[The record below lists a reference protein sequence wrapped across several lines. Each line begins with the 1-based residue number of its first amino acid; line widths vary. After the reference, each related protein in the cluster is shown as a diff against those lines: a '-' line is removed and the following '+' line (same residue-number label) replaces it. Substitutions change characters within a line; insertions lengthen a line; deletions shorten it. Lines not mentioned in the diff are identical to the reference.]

1 MCSLHLQ
8 ISTSMY
14 NYLIFVSIFAV
25 FVSILLY
32 GQNIFAYG
40 QETTELPQVN
50 DTNLQIQEYST
61 GFKFPTGMN
70 FLGPDDILVIEKNTG
85 VVKEIKNGTVVGT
98 VLDVNVANVSER
110 GLLGIA
116 IAREPKYVFL
126 FYTETEN
133 VDGGK
138 VLGNRLY
145 RYEYDAGKLVN
156 PKLLLDLPTIPG
168 PSHNGGVLKIGPDDN
183 TVYLVIGNLN
193 YVQNLTYITKAQNN
207 KDGPP
212 PDGRGGVLR
221 ITFDGGAV
229 GGKGLL
235 GDEDPLNKYYAYGIR
250 NSFGIGFDAVTGNLW
265 ETENGRSTD
274 DEINLVLPGFNSG
287 WREVIGFSNETEKFN
302 AENLETFGGKGTY
315 RDPEFIW
322 RDTIA
327 PTSVVFIH
335 TDNLGPKYKDNLFV
349 GSVKNGTIFNFPLSE
364 NRTHLVLTGPLA
376 DKAADNNQETGSVTF
391 GRNFGII
398 TDLQIGPDGNLYV
411 LSNYKHDGTIFK
423 ISAKGNAT

>member
-1 MCSLHLQ
+1 MQ
-8 ISTSMY
+8 ISSLQY
-14 NYLIFVSIFAV
+14 SYLISFIV
-25 FVSILLY
+25 FIGAAFIVLTSLNINVF
-32 GQNIFAYG
+32 GQ
-40 QETTELPQVN
+40 TDKSLELPMVN
-50 DTNLQIQEYST
+50 DTQLQIQEYAS

-85 VVKEIKNGTVVGT
+85 IVKEIKNSTVVGT

-116 IAREPKYVFL
+116 ISDKPRYVFL
-126 FYTETEN
+126 FYTETQN
-133 VDGGK
+133 IDGGE

-145 RYEYDAGKLVN
+145 RYEYDNGKLVN

-168 PSHNGGVLKIGPDDN
+168 PSHNGGVLKIGSDN
-183 TVYLVIGNLN
+183 KSVYLVIGNLN
-193 YVQNLTYITKAQNN
+193 YVQNQSFITKAQNN

-221 ITFDGGAV
+221 ITFDGGV
-229 GGKGLL
+229 VDKGIL

-250 NSFGIGFDAVTGNLW
+250 NSFGIGFDSLTGNLW

-287 WREVIGFSNETEKFN
+287 WKEVIGFSKATPGFNSEK
-302 AENLETFGGKGTY
+302 LETFGGKGIY

-322 RDTIA
+322 IDTIA
-327 PTSVVFIH
+327 PTSVLFLH
-335 TDNLGPKYKDNLFV
+335 TDNLGSKYKDNLFV
-349 GSVKNGTIFNFPLSE
+349 GSVKNGTIFNFPLDKT
-364 NRTHLVLTGPLA
+364 RTHLVLSGPLSDKTA
-376 DKAADNNQETGSVTF
+376 DTNSETGSIIF

-398 TDLQIGPDGNLYV
+398 TDLRLGPDGNLYV
-411 LSNYKHDGTIFK
+411 LTNYKHDGTIFR
-423 ISAKGNAT
+423 ISAKNSTN

>member
-1 MCSLHLQ
+1 MLAAFLSISL
-8 ISTSMY
+8 I
-14 NYLIFVSIFAV
+14 
-25 FVSILLY
+25 
-32 GQNIFAYG
+32 GQNIIVYG
-40 QETTELPQVN
+40 QDSTELPRVN
-50 DTNLQIQEYST
+50 DTNLQIQKYSS

-85 VVKEIKNGTVVGT
+85 KVKEIKNGTVVGT

-116 IAREPKYVFL
+116 VASEPKYVFL

-133 VDGGK
+133 ADGGN

-145 RYEYDAGKLVN
+145 RYEYDDGKLVN

-168 PSHNGGVLKIGPDDN
+168 PSHNGGVLKIGPDN
-183 TVYLVIGNLN
+183 KSVYLVIGNLN
-193 YVQNLTYITKAQNN
+193 YAQNLTFITKAQNN

-221 ITFDGGAV
+221 ITFDGGV
-229 GGKGLL
+229 VEDNGLL

-287 WREVIGFSNETEKFN
+287 WREVIGFSNETDEFN
-302 AENLETFGGKGTY
+302 EENLESFGGKGTY
-315 RDPEFIW
+315 SDPEFIW

-327 PTSVVFIH
+327 PTSVLFIH

-349 GSVKNGTIFNFPLSE
+349 GSVKNGTIFNFPLGE
-364 NRTHLVLTGPLA
+364 TRTHLVLTGPLA
-376 DKAADNNQETGSVTF
+376 DKTADNNQETGGVTF

-411 LSNYKHDGTIFK
+411 LSNYKHDGTVFK
-423 ISAKGNAT
+423 ISAKNNTN

>member
-1 MCSLHLQ
+1 
-8 ISTSMY
+8 MY

-32 GQNIFAYG
+32 AQNIFAYG

-50 DTNLQIQEYST
+50 DTNLQIQEYSS

-85 VVKEIKNGTVVGT
+85 VVKEIKNGTVVGS

-168 PSHNGGVLKIGPDDN
+168 PSHNGGVLKIGPDEK

-221 ITFDGGAV
+221 ITFDGGVV

-287 WREVIGFSNETEKFN
+287 WREIIGFSNETDEFN
-302 AENLETFGGKGTY
+302 AKNLETFGGKGTY

-327 PTSVVFIH
+327 PTSVVFTH
-335 TDNLGPKYKDNLFV
+335 TDNLGSKYKDNLFV

-376 DKAADNNQETGSVTF
+376 DKAADNNQETGGVTF

-423 ISAKGNAT
+423 ISLKGNAN

>member
-1 MCSLHLQ
+1 MAAFISISL
-8 ISTSMY
+8 I
-14 NYLIFVSIFAV
+14 
-25 FVSILLY
+25 
-32 GQNIFAYG
+32 GQNIIVYG
-40 QETTELPQVN
+40 QDSTELPRVN
-50 DTNLQIQEYST
+50 DTNLQIQEYSS

-70 FLGPDDILVIEKNTG
+70 FLGPDDILVVEKNTG
-85 VVKEIKNGTVVGT
+85 KVKEIKNGTVVGT

-116 IAREPKYVFL
+116 VASEPKYVFL

-133 VDGGK
+133 TDGGN

-145 RYEYDAGKLVN
+145 RYEYDDGKLVN

-168 PSHNGGVLKIGPDDN
+168 PSHNGGVLKIGPDN
-183 TVYLVIGNLN
+183 KSVYLVIGNLN
-193 YVQNLTYITKAQNN
+193 YAQNLTFITKAQNN

-221 ITFDGGAV
+221 ITFDGGV
-229 GGKGLL
+229 VEDKGLL

-287 WREVIGFSNETEKFN
+287 WREVIGFSNETDEFN
-302 AENLETFGGKGTY
+302 EEDLETFGGKGTY

-327 PTSVVFIH
+327 PTSVLFIH

-349 GSVKNGTIFNFPLSE
+349 GSVKNGTIFNFPLDE
-364 NRTHLVLTGPLA
+364 TRMHLVLTGPLA
-376 DKAADNNQETGSVTF
+376 DKTADNNQETGSVTF

-423 ISAKGNAT
+423 ISAKNNTN

>member
-1 MCSLHLQ
+1 MLAGFISISL
-8 ISTSMY
+8 I
-14 NYLIFVSIFAV
+14 
-25 FVSILLY
+25 
-32 GQNIFAYG
+32 GQNILVYA
-40 QETTELPQVN
+40 QEDTELPRVN
-50 DTNLQIQEYST
+50 DTNLQIQEYSS

-85 VVKEIKNGTVVGT
+85 KVKEIKNGSVVGT

-116 IAREPKYVFL
+116 VASEPNYVFL

-133 VDGGK
+133 VDGGD

-145 RYEYDAGKLVN
+145 RYEYDDGKLVN

-168 PSHNGGVLKIGPDDN
+168 PSHNGGVLKIGPDN
-183 TVYLVIGNLN
+183 KSVYLVIGNLN

-212 PDGRGGVLR
+212 PDGRGGILR
-221 ITFDGGAV
+221 ITFDGGV
-229 GGKGLL
+229 VDGEGVL
-235 GDEDPLNKYYAYGIR
+235 GNDDPLNKYYAYGIR
-250 NSFGIGFDAVTGNLW
+250 NSFGIGFDSVTGNLW

-287 WREVIGFSNETEKFN
+287 WREVIGFSNETDEFN
-302 AENLETFGGKGTY
+302 EENLETFGGKGIY
-315 RDPEFIW
+315 REPEFIW

-327 PTSVVFIH
+327 PTSILFIH
-335 TDNLGPKYKDNLFV
+335 TDNLGPKYKDNMFV
-349 GSVKNGTIFNFPLSE
+349 GSVKNGTIFNFPLDQ

-376 DKAADNNQETGSVTF
+376 DKTADNNQETGSVTF

-411 LSNYKHDGTIFK
+411 LSNYKHDGTVFK
-423 ISAKGNAT
+423 VSAKTNTN

>member
-1 MCSLHLQ
+1 MQ
-8 ISTSMY
+8 ISSPNY
-14 NYLIFVSIFAV
+14 NSLIFVSMLAGFI
-25 FVSILLY
+25 SISLI
-32 GQNIFAYG
+32 GQNILVYA
-40 QETTELPQVN
+40 QEDTELPRVN
-50 DTNLQIQEYST
+50 DTNLQIQEYSS

-85 VVKEIKNGTVVGT
+85 KVKEIKNGSVVGT

-116 IAREPKYVFL
+116 VASEPNYVFL

-133 VDGGK
+133 VDGGD

-145 RYEYDAGKLVN
+145 RYEYDNGKLVN

-168 PSHNGGVLKIGPDDN
+168 PSHNGGVLKIGPDN
-183 TVYLVIGNLN
+183 KSVYLVIGNLN

-212 PDGRGGVLR
+212 PDGRGGILR
-221 ITFDGGAV
+221 ITFDGGV
-229 GGKGLL
+229 VDGKGVL
-235 GDEDPLNKYYAYGIR
+235 GNDDPLNKYYAYGIR
-250 NSFGIGFDAVTGNLW
+250 NSFGIGFDSVTGNLW

-287 WREVIGFSNETEKFN
+287 WREVIGFSNETDEFN
-302 AENLETFGGKGTY
+302 EENLETFGGKGIY
-315 RDPEFIW
+315 REPEFIW

-327 PTSVVFIH
+327 PTSVLFIH
-335 TDNLGPKYKDNLFV
+335 TDNLGAKYKDNMFV
-349 GSVKNGTIFNFPLSE
+349 GSVKNGTIFNFPLDQ

-376 DKAADNNQETGSVTF
+376 DKTADNNQETGSVTF

-411 LSNYKHDGTIFK
+411 LSNYKHDGTVFK
-423 ISAKGNAT
+423 VSAKTNMN

>member
-1 MCSLHLQ
+1 MLAGFISISL
-8 ISTSMY
+8 I
-14 NYLIFVSIFAV
+14 
-25 FVSILLY
+25 
-32 GQNIFAYG
+32 GQNIIVYA
-40 QETTELPQVN
+40 QEDSDLPRVN
-50 DTNLQIQEYST
+50 DTNLQIQEYSS

-85 VVKEIKNGTVVGT
+85 KVKEIKNGSVVGT

-116 IAREPKYVFL
+116 VSSEPNYVFL

-133 VDGGK
+133 IDGGD

-145 RYEYDAGKLVN
+145 RYEYDDGKLVN

-168 PSHNGGVLKIGPDDN
+168 PSHNGGVLKIGPDN
-183 TVYLVIGNLN
+183 KSVYLVIGNLN

-212 PDGRGGVLR
+212 PDGRGGILR
-221 ITFDGGAV
+221 ITFDGEV
-229 GGKGLL
+229 VDGKGVL
-235 GDEDPLNKYYAYGIR
+235 GNDDPLNKYYAYGIR
-250 NSFGIGFDAVTGNLW
+250 NSFGIGFDLVTGNLW

-287 WREVIGFSNETEKFN
+287 WREVIGFSNETDEFN
-302 AENLETFGGKGTY
+302 EENLETFGGKGIY

-327 PTSVVFIH
+327 PTSILFIH
-335 TDNLGPKYKDNLFV
+335 SDNLGPKYKDNMFV
-349 GSVKNGTIFNFPLSE
+349 GSVKNGTIFNFPLDQ

-376 DKAADNNQETGSVTF
+376 DKTADNNQETGGVTF

-411 LSNYKHDGTIFK
+411 LSNYKHDGTVFK
-423 ISAKGNAT
+423 VSAKTNTN

>member
-1 MCSLHLQ
+1 MQ
-8 ISTSMY
+8 ISDRKY
-14 NYLIFVSIFAV
+14 NYPIFVSLLASFISIFLIGQNTIV
-25 FVSILLY
+25 Y
-32 GQNIFAYG
+32 GQDS
-40 QETTELPQVN
+40 TELPRVN
-50 DTNLQIQEYST
+50 DTNLQIQEYSS

-70 FLGPDDILVIEKNTG
+70 FLGIDDILVVEKNTG
-85 VVKEIKNGTVVGT
+85 KVKEIKNGTVVGT

-116 IAREPKYVFL
+116 VASEPKYVFL

-133 VDGGK
+133 TDGGK

-145 RYEYDAGKLVN
+145 RYEYDDSKLVN

-168 PSHNGGVLKIGPDDN
+168 PSHNGGVLKIGPDN
-183 TVYLVIGNLN
+183 KSVYLVIGNLN
-193 YVQNLTYITKAQNN
+193 YAQNLTFITKAQNN

-221 ITFDGGAV
+221 ITFDGGV
-229 GGKGLL
+229 VEDKGLL

-287 WREVIGFSNETEKFN
+287 WREVIGFSNETDEFN
-302 AENLETFGGKGTY
+302 EENLETFAGKGTY

-327 PTSVVFIH
+327 PTSVLFIH

-349 GSVKNGTIFNFPLSE
+349 GSVKNGTIFNFPLDE
-364 NRTHLVLTGPLA
+364 TRMHLVLTGPLA
-376 DKAADNNQETGSVTF
+376 DKTADNNQETGSVTF

-423 ISAKGNAT
+423 ISAKNNTN

>member
-1 MCSLHLQ
+1 MLAGFISISL
-8 ISTSMY
+8 I
-14 NYLIFVSIFAV
+14 
-25 FVSILLY
+25 
-32 GQNIFAYG
+32 GQNIIVYA
-40 QETTELPQVN
+40 QEDSDLPRVN
-50 DTNLQIQEYST
+50 DTNLQIQEYSS

-85 VVKEIKNGTVVGT
+85 KVKEIKNGSVVGT

-116 IAREPKYVFL
+116 VSSEPNYVFL

-133 VDGGK
+133 IDGGD

-145 RYEYDAGKLVN
+145 RYEYDDGKLVN

-168 PSHNGGVLKIGPDDN
+168 PSHNGGVLKIGPDN
-183 TVYLVIGNLN
+183 KSVYLVIGNLN

-212 PDGRGGVLR
+212 PDGRGGILR
-221 ITFDGGAV
+221 ITFDGEV
-229 GGKGLL
+229 VDGKGVL
-235 GDEDPLNKYYAYGIR
+235 GNDDPLNKYYAYGIR
-250 NSFGIGFDAVTGNLW
+250 NSFGIGFDSVTGNLW

-287 WREVIGFSNETEKFN
+287 WREVIGFSNETDEFN
-302 AENLETFGGKGTY
+302 EENLETFGGKGIY

-327 PTSVVFIH
+327 PTSILFIH
-335 TDNLGPKYKDNLFV
+335 SDNLGPKYKDNMFV
-349 GSVKNGTIFNFPLSE
+349 GSVKNGTIFNFPLDQ

-376 DKAADNNQETGSVTF
+376 DKTADNNQETGGVTF

-411 LSNYKHDGTIFK
+411 LSNYKHDGTVFK
-423 ISAKGNAT
+423 VSAKTNTN

>member
-1 MCSLHLQ
+1 MLAGF
-8 ISTSMY
+8 I
-14 NYLIFVSIFAV
+14 SIFL
-25 FVSILLY
+25 I
-32 GQNIFAYG
+32 GQNIIVYA
-40 QETTELPQVN
+40 QEETELPRVN
-50 DTNLQIQEYST
+50 DTNLQIQEYSS

-70 FLGPDDILVIEKNTG
+70 FLGPDDILIIEKNTG
-85 VVKEIKNGTVVGT
+85 KVKEIKNGSVVGT

-116 IAREPKYVFL
+116 VSSEPNYVFL

-133 VDGGK
+133 VDGGD

-145 RYEYDAGKLVN
+145 RYEYDDGKLVN

-168 PSHNGGVLKIGPDDN
+168 PSHNGGVLKIGPDN
-183 TVYLVIGNLN
+183 KSVYLVIGNLN

-221 ITFDGGAV
+221 ITFDGGV
-229 GGKGLL
+229 VDGKGVL
-235 GDEDPLNKYYAYGIR
+235 GNDDPLNKYYAYGIR
-250 NSFGIGFDAVTGNLW
+250 NSFGIGFDSVTGNLW

-287 WREVIGFSNETEKFN
+287 WREVIGFSNETDEFN
-302 AENLETFGGKGTY
+302 EDNLETFGGKGIY
-315 RDPEFIW
+315 REPEFIW

-327 PTSVVFIH
+327 PTSILFIN
-335 TDNLGPKYKDNLFV
+335 TDKLGPKYKDNMFV
-349 GSVKNGTIFNFPLSE
+349 GSVKNGTIFNFPLDQ

-376 DKAADNNQETGSVTF
+376 DKTADHNQETGSVTF

-423 ISAKGNAT
+423 VSAKTNTN

>member
-1 MCSLHLQ
+1 MLAGFISISL
-8 ISTSMY
+8 I
-14 NYLIFVSIFAV
+14 
-25 FVSILLY
+25 
-32 GQNIFAYG
+32 GQNIIVYA
-40 QETTELPQVN
+40 QEDTELPRVN
-50 DTNLQIQEYST
+50 DTNLQIQEYAS

-85 VVKEIKNGTVVGT
+85 KVKEIKNGSVVGT

-116 IAREPKYVFL
+116 VASEPNYVFL

-133 VDGGK
+133 VDGGD

-145 RYEYDAGKLVN
+145 RYEYDNGKLVN

-168 PSHNGGVLKIGPDDN
+168 PSHNGGVLKIGPDN
-183 TVYLVIGNLN
+183 KSVYLVIGNLN

-212 PDGRGGVLR
+212 PDGRGGILR
-221 ITFDGGAV
+221 ITFDGGV
-229 GGKGLL
+229 VDGKGVL
-235 GDEDPLNKYYAYGIR
+235 GNDDPLNKYYAYGIR
-250 NSFGIGFDAVTGNLW
+250 NSFGIGFDSVTGNLW

-287 WREVIGFSNETEKFN
+287 WREVIGFSNETDEFN
-302 AENLETFGGKGTY
+302 EENLETFGGKGIY

-327 PTSVVFIH
+327 PTSILFIH
-335 TDNLGPKYKDNLFV
+335 TDNLGPKYKDNMFV
-349 GSVKNGTIFNFPLSE
+349 GSVKNGTIFNFPLDQ

-376 DKAADNNQETGSVTF
+376 DKTADNNQETGSVTF

-398 TDLQIGPDGNLYV
+398 TDLEIGPDGNLYV
-411 LSNYKHDGTIFK
+411 LSNYKHDGTVFK
-423 ISAKGNAT
+423 VSAKTNMN

>member
-1 MCSLHLQ
+1 MQ
-8 ISTSMY
+8 ISFPNY
-14 NYLIFVSIFAV
+14 NLLIFVSILAGFI
-25 FVSILLY
+25 SISLI
-32 GQNIFAYG
+32 GQNIIAYG
-40 QETTELPQVN
+40 QEDTELPRVN
-50 DTNLQIQEYST
+50 DTNLQIQVYSS

-85 VVKEIKNGTVVGT
+85 KVKQIKNGTVVGT

-116 IAREPKYVFL
+116 VASEPNYVFL

-133 VDGGK
+133 VDGGD

-145 RYEYDAGKLVN
+145 RYEYDDGKLVN

-168 PSHNGGVLKIGPDDN
+168 PSHNGGVLKIGPDN
-183 TVYLVIGNLN
+183 KSVYLVIGNLN

-221 ITFDGGAV
+221 ITFDGGV
-229 GGKGLL
+229 VDGKGVL
-235 GDEDPLNKYYAYGIR
+235 GDDDPLNKYYAYGIR
-250 NSFGIGFDAVTGNLW
+250 NSFGIGFDSVTGNLW

-287 WREVIGFSNETEKFN
+287 WREVIGFSNETDEFN
-302 AENLETFGGKGTY
+302 EENLETFGGKGIY
-315 RDPEFIW
+315 REPEFIW

-327 PTSVVFIH
+327 PTSILFMN
-335 TDNLGPKYKDNLFV
+335 TDNLGPKYKDNMFV
-349 GSVKNGTIFNFPLSE
+349 GSVKNGTIFNFPLDQ

-376 DKAADNNQETGSVTF
+376 DKAADHNQETGSVTF

-411 LSNYKHDGTIFK
+411 LSNYKRDGTVFK
-423 ISAKGNAT
+423 ISGQN

>member
-1 MCSLHLQ
+1 LQ
-8 ISTSMY
+8 ISDRKY
-14 NYLIFVSIFAV
+14 NYLIFVSLLASFISIFL
-25 FVSILLY
+25 I
-32 GQNIFAYG
+32 GQNIIVYG
-40 QETTELPQVN
+40 QDSTELPRVN
-50 DTNLQIQEYST
+50 DTNLQIQEYSS

-70 FLGPDDILVIEKNTG
+70 FLGPDDILVVEKNTG
-85 VVKEIKNGTVVGT
+85 KVKEIKNGTVVGT

-116 IAREPKYVFL
+116 VASEPKYVFL

-133 VDGGK
+133 TDGGN

-145 RYEYDAGKLVN
+145 RYEYDDGKLVN

-168 PSHNGGVLKIGPDDN
+168 PSHNGGVLKIGPDN
-183 TVYLVIGNLN
+183 KSVYLVIGNLN
-193 YVQNLTYITKAQNN
+193 YVQNLTFITKAQNN

-221 ITFDGGAV
+221 ITFDGGV
-229 GGKGLL
+229 VEDKGLL

-287 WREVIGFSNETEKFN
+287 WREVIGFSNETDKFN
-302 AENLETFGGKGTY
+302 EENLETFGGKGTY

-327 PTSVVFIH
+327 PTSVLFIH

-349 GSVKNGTIFNFPLSE
+349 GSVKNGTIFNFPLDE
-364 NRTHLVLTGPLA
+364 TRMHLVLTGPLA
-376 DKAADNNQETGSVTF
+376 DKTADNNQETGSVTF
-391 GRNFGII
+391 GRNFGVI

-423 ISAKGNAT
+423 ISAKTNTN

>member
-1 MCSLHLQ
+1 
-8 ISTSMY
+8 
-14 NYLIFVSIFAV
+14 
-25 FVSILLY
+25 
-32 GQNIFAYG
+32 
-40 QETTELPQVN
+40 VN
-50 DTNLQIQEYST
+50 DTKLQIQEYSS

-70 FLGPDDILVIEKNTG
+70 FLRPDDILVIEKNTG
-85 VVKEIKNGTVVGT
+85 MVKEIKNGTVVGT

-116 IAREPKYVFL
+116 VASEPKYVFL
-126 FYTETEN
+126 FYTETEK

-145 RYEYDAGKLVN
+145 RYEYDAGELVN

-168 PSHNGGVLKIGPDDN
+168 PSHNGGVLKIGPDN
-183 TVYLVIGNLN
+183 KSVYLVIGNLN
-193 YVQNLTYITKAQNN
+193 YAQNLTYITKAQNN

-221 ITFDGGAV
+221 ITFDGGV
-229 GGKGLL
+229 VDGKGLL

-287 WREVIGFSNETEKFN
+287 WREVIGFSNQTDEFN
-302 AENLETFGGKGTY
+302 SENLETFGGKGTY

-327 PTSVVFIH
+327 PTSVLFIH

-376 DKAADNNQETGSVTF
+376 DKTADNNQETGGVTF

-398 TDLQIGPDGNLYV
+398 TDLEIGPDGNLYV

-423 ISAKGNAT
+423 ISAKSNTN

>member
-1 MCSLHLQ
+1 LQ
-8 ISTSMY
+8 ISDRKY
-14 NYLIFVSIFAV
+14 NYLIFVSLLASFISIFL
-25 FVSILLY
+25 I
-32 GQNIFAYG
+32 GQNIIVYG
-40 QETTELPQVN
+40 QDSTELPRVN
-50 DTNLQIQEYST
+50 DTNLQIQEYSS

-70 FLGPDDILVIEKNTG
+70 FLGPDDILVVEKNTG
-85 VVKEIKNGTVVGT
+85 KVKEIKNGTVVGT

-116 IAREPKYVFL
+116 VASEPKYVFL

-133 VDGGK
+133 TDGGN

-145 RYEYDAGKLVN
+145 RYEYDNGKLVN

-168 PSHNGGVLKIGPDDN
+168 PSHNGGVLKIGPDN
-183 TVYLVIGNLN
+183 KSVYLVIGNLN
-193 YVQNLTYITKAQNN
+193 YVQNLTFITKAQNN

-221 ITFDGGAV
+221 ITFDGGV
-229 GGKGLL
+229 VEDKGLL

-287 WREVIGFSNETEKFN
+287 WREVIGFSNETDEFN
-302 AENLETFGGKGTY
+302 EENLETFGGKGTY

-327 PTSVVFIH
+327 PTSVLFIH

-349 GSVKNGTIFNFPLSE
+349 GSVKNGTIFNFPLDE
-364 NRTHLVLTGPLA
+364 TRMHLVLTGPLA
-376 DKAADNNQETGSVTF
+376 DKTADNNQETGSVTF
-391 GRNFGII
+391 GRNFGVI

-423 ISAKGNAT
+423 ISAKTNTN

>member
-1 MCSLHLQ
+1 MLAAF
-8 ISTSMY
+8 I
-14 NYLIFVSIFAV
+14 SIFL
-25 FVSILLY
+25 I
-32 GQNIFAYG
+32 GQNIIVYG
-40 QETTELPQVN
+40 QDSTELPRVN
-50 DTNLQIQEYST
+50 DTNLQIQEYSS

-70 FLGPDDILVIEKNTG
+70 FLGPDDILVVEKNTG
-85 VVKEIKNGTVVGT
+85 KVKEIKNGTVVGT

-116 IAREPKYVFL
+116 VASEPKYVFL

-133 VDGGK
+133 TDGGN

-145 RYEYDAGKLVN
+145 RYEYDDGKLVN

-168 PSHNGGVLKIGPDDN
+168 PSHNGGVLKIGPDN
-183 TVYLVIGNLN
+183 KSVYLVIGNLN
-193 YVQNLTYITKAQNN
+193 YVQNLTFITKAQNN

-221 ITFDGGAV
+221 ITFDGGV
-229 GGKGLL
+229 VEDKGLL

-287 WREVIGFSNETEKFN
+287 WREVIGFSNETDEFN
-302 AENLETFGGKGTY
+302 EENLETFGGKGTY

-327 PTSVVFIH
+327 PTSVLFIH

-349 GSVKNGTIFNFPLSE
+349 GSVKNGTIFNFPLDE
-364 NRTHLVLTGPLA
+364 TRMHLVLTGPLA
-376 DKAADNNQETGSVTF
+376 DKTADNNQETGSVTF

-423 ISAKGNAT
+423 ISAKNNTN

>member
-1 MCSLHLQ
+1 MAAF
-8 ISTSMY
+8 I
-14 NYLIFVSIFAV
+14 SIFL
-25 FVSILLY
+25 I
-32 GQNIFAYG
+32 GQNIIVYG
-40 QETTELPQVN
+40 QDSTELPRVN
-50 DTNLQIQEYST
+50 DTNLQIQEYSS

-70 FLGPDDILVIEKNTG
+70 FLGPDDILVVEKNTG
-85 VVKEIKNGTVVGT
+85 KVKEIKNGTVVGT

-116 IAREPKYVFL
+116 VASEPKYVFL

-133 VDGGK
+133 TDGGN

-145 RYEYDAGKLVN
+145 RYEYDDGKLVN

-168 PSHNGGVLKIGPDDN
+168 PSHNGGVLKIGPDN
-183 TVYLVIGNLN
+183 KSVYLVIGNLN
-193 YVQNLTYITKAQNN
+193 YVQNLTFITKAQNN

-221 ITFDGGAV
+221 ITFDGGV
-229 GGKGLL
+229 VEDKGLL

-287 WREVIGFSNETEKFN
+287 WREVIGFSNETDEFN
-302 AENLETFGGKGTY
+302 EENLETFGGKGTY

-327 PTSVVFIH
+327 PTSVLFIH

-349 GSVKNGTIFNFPLSE
+349 GSVKNGTIFNFPLDE
-364 NRTHLVLTGPLA
+364 TRMHLVLTGPLA
-376 DKAADNNQETGSVTF
+376 DKTADNNQETGSVTF

-423 ISAKGNAT
+423 ISAKNNTN

>member
-1 MCSLHLQ
+1 MLAGFISISL
-8 ISTSMY
+8 I
-14 NYLIFVSIFAV
+14 
-25 FVSILLY
+25 
-32 GQNIFAYG
+32 GQNILVYA
-40 QETTELPQVN
+40 QEDTELPRVN
-50 DTNLQIQEYST
+50 DTNLQIQEYSS

-85 VVKEIKNGTVVGT
+85 KVKEIKNGSVVGT

-116 IAREPKYVFL
+116 VASEPNYVFL

-133 VDGGK
+133 VDGGD

-145 RYEYDAGKLVN
+145 RYEYDNGKLVN

-168 PSHNGGVLKIGPDDN
+168 PSHNGGVLKIGPDN
-183 TVYLVIGNLN
+183 KSVYLVIGNLN

-212 PDGRGGVLR
+212 PDGRGGILR
-221 ITFDGGAV
+221 ITFDGGV
-229 GGKGLL
+229 VDGKGVL
-235 GDEDPLNKYYAYGIR
+235 GNDDPLNKYYAYGIR
-250 NSFGIGFDAVTGNLW
+250 NSFGIGFDSVTGNLW

-287 WREVIGFSNETEKFN
+287 WREVIGFSNETDEFN
-302 AENLETFGGKGTY
+302 EENLETFGGKGIY
-315 RDPEFIW
+315 REPEFIW

-327 PTSVVFIH
+327 PTSVLFIH
-335 TDNLGPKYKDNLFV
+335 TDNLGAKYKDNMFV
-349 GSVKNGTIFNFPLSE
+349 GSVKNGTIFNFPLDQ

-376 DKAADNNQETGSVTF
+376 DKTADNNQETGSVTF

-411 LSNYKHDGTIFK
+411 LSNYKHDGTVFK
-423 ISAKGNAT
+423 VSAKTNMN

>member
-1 MCSLHLQ
+1 MS
-8 ISTSMY
+8 
-14 NYLIFVSIFAV
+14 
-25 FVSILLY
+25 LY
-32 GQNIFAYG
+32 GQNTLVFG
-40 QETTELPQVN
+40 QESTELPRVN
-50 DTNLQIQEYST
+50 DTNLQIQEYSS

-116 IAREPKYVFL
+116 VASEPKYVFL
-126 FYTETEN
+126 FYTETEK

-145 RYEYDAGKLVN
+145 RYEYDAGELVN
-156 PKLLLDLPTIPG
+156 PKLLLDLPTVPG
-168 PSHNGGVLKIGPDDN
+168 PSHNGGVLKIGPDN
-183 TVYLVIGNLN
+183 KSVYLVIGNLN

-221 ITFDGGAV
+221 ITFDGGVV

-274 DEINLVLPGFNSG
+274 DEINLALPGFNSG
-287 WREVIGFSNETEKFN
+287 WREVIGFSNQTDEFN
-302 AENLETFGGKGTY
+302 SENLETFGGKGTY

-327 PTSVVFIH
+327 PTSVLFIH

-376 DKAADNNQETGSVTF
+376 DKTADNNQETGGITF

-398 TDLQIGPDGNLYV
+398 TDLEIGPDGNLYV

-423 ISAKGNAT
+423 ISPKSNTN

>member
-1 MCSLHLQ
+1 MS
-8 ISTSMY
+8 
-14 NYLIFVSIFAV
+14 
-25 FVSILLY
+25 LY
-32 GQNIFAYG
+32 GQNALVFG
-40 QETTELPQVN
+40 QDSTELPRVN
-50 DTNLQIQEYST
+50 DTNLQIQEYSS

-116 IAREPKYVFL
+116 VASEPKYVFL
-126 FYTETEN
+126 FYTETEK

-168 PSHNGGVLKIGPDDN
+168 PSHNGGVLKIGPDN
-183 TVYLVIGNLN
+183 KSVYLVIGNLN
-193 YVQNLTYITKAQNN
+193 YAQNLTYITKAQNN

-221 ITFDGGAV
+221 ITFDGGV
-229 GGKGLL
+229 VDGKGLL

-274 DEINLVLPGFNSG
+274 DEINLALPGFNSG
-287 WREVIGFSNETEKFN
+287 WREVIGFSNETDEFN
-302 AENLETFGGKGTY
+302 EENLETFGGKGIY
-315 RDPEFIW
+315 REPEFIW

-327 PTSVVFIH
+327 PTSVLFIH

-376 DKAADNNQETGSVTF
+376 DKTADNNQETGGVTF

-398 TDLQIGPDGNLYV
+398 TDLEIGPDGNLYV

-423 ISAKGNAT
+423 ISPKSNTN

>member
-1 MCSLHLQ
+1 
-8 ISTSMY
+8 MY

-25 FVSILLY
+25 FVSISLY

-50 DTNLQIQEYST
+50 DTNLQIQEYSS

-168 PSHNGGVLKIGPDDN
+168 PSHNGGVLKIGPDDK
-183 TVYLVIGNLN
+183 TVYIVIGNLN

-221 ITFDGGAV
+221 ITFDGEVV

-250 NSFGIGFDAVTGNLW
+250 NSFGIGFDSVTGNLW

-287 WREVIGFSNETEKFN
+287 WREIIGFSNDTDEFN

-349 GSVKNGTIFNFPLSE
+349 GSVKNGTIFNFPLSD

-398 TDLQIGPDGNLYV
+398 TDLQIAPDGNLYV

-423 ISAKGNAT
+423 ISAKGNTN